1 MGRSTLAIVA
11 KRSLAASVRGTL
23 NRLPSAI
30 PCNASLSRLQEIM
43 ALAPVSLPKSARQA
57 AAAAGGGK
65 SGDDPSGN
73 GNGEEKDQKLG
84 SSEIDAAAAASSVP
98 SSPVV
103 APGEETQSPVSAVG
117 REAAAAV
124 GLVNRSSP
132 VSPVNEIDHAL
143 ILGLDGS
150 ASREG
155 VSGILPLLLV
165 TLLTPPLVFVAVE

>member
-84 SSEIDAAAAASSVP
+84 SSEIDAAASSVP